1 MYHHDDRGCPCDIWE
16 SWMIQPSEAHQGA
29 PQMAVD
35 PITAAAKRVRETHDR
50 QALHAYI
57 DASFEPYDDV
67 PASTIVKPD
76 SYIQDFPVDL
86 DARIKAM
93 EVRLANAEARAF
105 RSKMRYEEIRTGGL
119 GALNS
124 REIMHNGSGDPKLA
138 INGQLLVL
146 HSHIA
151 SDKIVLPRYREL
163 LLAWRKER
171 NAAGHQV
178 ELF

>member
-1 MYHHDDRGCPCDIWE
+1 
-16 SWMIQPSEAHQGA
+16 
-29 PQMAVD
+29 MAVD

-67 PASTIVKPD
+67 PPSTIVKPD
-76 SYIQDFPVDL
+76 SYIQDFPIDL

-93 EVRLANAEARAF
+93 EVRLANAEARAL
-105 RSKMRYEEIRTGGL
+105 RSKLRYEEIRTGGL

-171 NAAGHQV
+171 VAAGHQV

>member
-1 MYHHDDRGCPCDIWE
+1 VSGSAWAECPNGVE
-16 SWMIQPSEAHQGA
+16 S
-29 PQMAVD
+29 
-35 PITAAAKRVRETHDR
+35 
-50 QALHAYI
+50 
-57 DASFEPYDDV
+57 
-67 PASTIVKPD
+67 
-76 SYIQDFPVDL
+76 
-86 DARIKAM
+86 
-93 EVRLANAEARAF
+93 
-105 RSKMRYEEIRTGGL
+105 
-119 GALNS
+119 ALNS

-171 NAAGHQV
+171 DAAGHQV